1 MKKNARSRSGNML
14 ALIAAFC
21 FIIIMLL
28 FFALS
33 YVRLIGSSAEQKT
46 AIEAAALA
54 AARDCSRIVVNNPE
68 CGWVSLSDFAPNN
81 TSAYTDAADG
91 YPLPVRSINTVI
103 GTARLDLI
111 IADKLG
117 QTLMK
122 DLAKKDMQN
131 ALLAKTQLITA
142 LNAAILPAG
151 SGTDKDGN
159 TVTPYASA
167 VAAYQQNAIRMT
179 DSATYVAGSM
189 QLDLGWIQGGNRTGI
204 PVPKPVSQHMVP
216 GNLQISGNYRSYV
229 NIPYDGV
236 DFVFAGIG
244 DSISIVDQKLFRTGA
259 SGLPYEIPTI
269 IRAQANELVKDI
281 HNPNGYTIR
290 AVACAQPAT
299 VHDPLPFPG
308 ALSISCPDGRPPE
321 ITRPIDLY
329 MHPKMNGSNA
339 PSANDVQ
346 MLTAQVGDYPVD
358 AGSNMI
364 AMNWPLGGSGVR
376 LPSEVWR
383 VALYDWIRRAG
394 TKADIQSVINMQN
407 TALANPAPLN
417 FTWIAPVNLPPTQYA
432 SLGTIP
438 AGIIHIFTF
447 DSNGA
452 VWYEWKP
459 QTPLPLYASS
469 NEQMHGEAIPGII
482 DSSARIIQI
491 NLPTV
496 GVLNGG
502 KLRLLDDYDIYY
514 RDEVRQPGTT
524 KGGKHA
530 GEPIAKPIL
539 VTTVPM
545 PASANQTAYLMGKP
559 VIVNGHGA
567 GCPDANPPPPGPPG
581 AGFPPMVQPRNDFG
595 NTFNP
600 SSAVLATMP
609 GGSGTVRPFYESH
622 GTAVDIRFRRVVD
635 VSQAVGAAGQF
646 GYVTDVNGGTAP
658 N

>member
-1 MKKNARSRSGNML
+1 MKNNVRGQQGNML
-14 ALIAAFC
+14 ALIAAFT
-21 FIIIMLL
+21 ILMLALL

-33 YVRLIGSSAEQKT
+33 YTRLLGASAEQKT

-54 AARDCSRIVVNNPE
+54 AARDCSRIVVNNAE
-68 CGWVSLSDFAPNN
+68 CGWVSLSDFAPSN
-81 TSAYTDAADG
+81 TSNYTDAVDG

-117 QTLMK
+117 QTIMK

-131 ALLAKTQLITA
+131 ALLAKDQLTSA
-142 LNAAILPAG
+142 LNAAILPSG
-151 SGTDKDGN
+151 SGRDKDGN

-179 DSATYVAGSM
+179 DSANYVAGSM
-189 QLDLGWIQGGNRTGI
+189 QLDLGWIQGGNRTAI
-204 PVPKPVSQHMVP
+204 PLPKPTAQHAVAP
-216 GNLQISGNYRSYV
+216 ALKIGNCYRSYV

-236 DFVFAGIG
+236 DFVFGGIG
-244 DSISIVDQKLFRTGA
+244 DSISIVDPKLFRTGP

-269 IRAQANELVKDI
+269 VRAQANELVKDI
-281 HNPNGYTIR
+281 HKPSGYTMR

-321 ITRPIDLY
+321 ITRPLDLY
-329 MHPKMNGSNA
+329 MHPKMNGSSA

-346 MLTAQVGDYPVD
+346 MLTAQVGDYPTD
-358 AGSNMI
+358 SGSNMTP
-364 AMNWPLGGSGVR
+364 MNWPLGGGSSVR

-394 TKADIQSVINMQN
+394 TKADIQSIINMQN
-407 TALANPAPLN
+407 TALANPTPLN
-417 FTWIAPVNLPPTQYA
+417 FTWIAPVNLTPPQYA
-432 SLGTIP
+432 ALGSIP
-438 AGIIHIFTF
+438 AGVIHIFSF
-447 DSNGA
+447 DSSGS

-469 NEQMHGEAIPGII
+469 NEQMHGEALPGII
-482 DSSARIIQI
+482 DSAASIVTI

-496 GVLNGG
+496 GSLNGG
-502 KLRLLDDYDIYY
+502 KMRLLDDYDIYY

-539 VTTVPM
+539 VTTTPT
-545 PASANQTAYLMGKP
+545 PASANQTAYLLGNP
-559 VIVNGHGA
+559 IVVNGHGA
-567 GCPDANPPPPGPPG
+567 NCPNNVTATVTN

-595 NTFNP
+595 YTFNP
-600 SSAVLATMP
+600 STSVVATMP
-609 GGSGTVRPFYESH
+609 GGSASVRPFYQSV
-622 GTAVDIRFRRVVD
+622 GTAVDIRFRRIVD
-635 VSQAVGAAGQF
+635 VSEAVGTPGQF